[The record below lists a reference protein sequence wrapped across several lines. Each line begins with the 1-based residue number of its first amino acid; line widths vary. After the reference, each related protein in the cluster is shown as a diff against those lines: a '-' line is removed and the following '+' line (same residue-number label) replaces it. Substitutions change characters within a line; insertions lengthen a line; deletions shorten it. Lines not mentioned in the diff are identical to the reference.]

1 MMQDVSLFIA
11 IFAGF
16 ASFVSPCV
24 LPLVPAYVGY
34 ITGSSSDE
42 SQAKSFTLWRAIA
55 FVLGFS
61 LVFITMGATASYLGK
76 LFAQYQALFNKI
88 SGILIIIFGLHLIG
102 LLKLEF
108 LYREARMEG
117 PKEATSWLTAL
128 LMGMAFAAG
137 WTPCVGPVLASILA
151 YAGSSATLGQ
161 GIILLVFYSLGL
173 GIPFILTAVF
183 IEKFMEVS
191 NKVNKYLPLVSKVSG
206 GVLIIFG
213 ILLFLN
219 KIQVLS
225 QFFTF

>member
-1 MMQDVSLFIA
+1 MQDVSLFMA
-11 IFAGF
+11 VFAGF

-34 ITGSSSDE
+34 ITGSTSE
-42 SQAKSFTLWRAIA
+42 EKQTKTFTLWRAIA

-61 LVFITMGATASYLGK
+61 LVFIMMGATASYIGK
-76 LFAQYQALFNKI
+76 LFAEYKLLFHKI
-88 SGILIIIFGLHLIG
+88 SGILIIVFGLHLIG
-102 LLKLEF
+102 LLKMEF
-108 LYREARMEG
+108 LYKEARVEG
-117 PKEATSWLTAL
+117 PKEATSWITAV

-151 YAGSSATLGQ
+151 YAGSSTTLVQ

-191 NKVNKYLPLVSKVSG
+191 NKVNKYLPIVSKVSG
-206 GVLIIFG
+206 AVLIIFG

-219 KIQVLS
+219 KVQALS
-225 QFFTF
+225 QYFI

>member
-1 MMQDVSLFIA
+1 MQDVSLFIA

>member
-1 MMQDVSLFIA
+1 MQDVSLLIA
-11 IFAGF
+11 VFAGF
-16 ASFVSPCV
+16 TSFVSPCV

-34 ITGSSSDE
+34 ITGSSSEEEPD
-42 SQAKSFTLWRAIA
+42 KSLTLWRSIA

-61 LVFITMGATASYLGK
+61 LVFIMMGATASYIGK
-76 LFAQYQALFNKI
+76 LFVQYKLVFNKI
-88 SGILIIIFGLHLIG
+88 SGILIIVFGLHLVG

-108 LYREARMEG
+108 LYHEARMEG

-137 WTPCVGPVLASILA
+137 WTPCIGPVLASILA
-151 YAGSSATLGQ
+151 YAGSSATLVQ

-183 IEKFMEVS
+183 IEKFMQVS
-191 NKVNKYLPLVSKVSG
+191 NKVNQYLPLVSKLSG
-206 GVLIIFG
+206 AVLIVFG

-219 KIQVLS
+219 KIQVIS
-225 QFFTF
+225 QIF

>member
-1 MMQDVSLFIA
+1 MQDVSLFMA

-34 ITGSSSDE
+34 ITGSTSEEKQDK
-42 SQAKSFTLWRAIA
+42 AFTLWRAFG

-61 LVFITMGATASYLGK
+61 LIFIMMGATASYIGK
-76 LFAQYQALFNKI
+76 LFAEYKLLFNKI
-88 SGILIIIFGLHLIG
+88 SGVLIIVFGLHLVG

-108 LYREARMEG
+108 LYREARVEG
-117 PKEATSWLTAL
+117 PKEATSWLTAV

-151 YAGSSATLGQ
+151 YAGSSATLVQ

-183 IEKFMEVS
+183 IDKFMDIS
-191 NKVNKYLPLVSKVSG
+191 NKVNKYLPIVSKVSG
-206 GVLIIFG
+206 AVLIIFG

-219 KIQVLS
+219 KIQALS
-225 QFFTF
+225 QYFY

>member
-1 MMQDVSLFIA
+1 MQDVSLFMA

-34 ITGSSSDE
+34 ITGSTSEEKQDK
-42 SQAKSFTLWRAIA
+42 AFTLWRAFG

-61 LVFITMGATASYLGK
+61 LIFIMMGATASYIGK
-76 LFAQYQALFNKI
+76 LFAEYKLLFNKI
-88 SGILIIIFGLHLIG
+88 SGVLIIVFGLHLVG

-108 LYREARMEG
+108 LYREARVEG
-117 PKEATSWLTAL
+117 PKEATSWLTAV

-151 YAGSSATLGQ
+151 YAGSSATLVQ

-183 IEKFMEVS
+183 IDKFMDIS
-191 NKVNKYLPLVSKVSG
+191 NKVNKYLPIVSKVSG
-206 GVLIIFG
+206 AVLIIFG

-219 KIQVLS
+219 KIQALS
-225 QFFTF
+225 QYFI

>member
-1 MMQDVSLFIA
+1 MEDVSLFMA
-11 IFAGF
+11 VFAGF

-34 ITGSSSDE
+34 ITGSTSEEKQD
-42 SQAKSFTLWRAIA
+42 KTFTLWRAVG

-61 LVFITMGATASYLGK
+61 IIFIMMGATASYIGR
-76 LFAQYQALFNKI
+76 LFAQYRTVFHKV
-88 SGILIIIFGLHLIG
+88 SGLLIIIFGLHLIG

-108 LYREARMEG
+108 LYKEARVEG
-117 PKEATSWLTAL
+117 PKEATSWITAV

-151 YAGSSATLGQ
+151 YAGSSTTLIQ
-161 GIILLVFYSLGL
+161 GVILLVFYSLGL

-191 NKVNKYLPLVSKVSG
+191 NKVNKYLPIVSKVSG
-206 GVLIIFG
+206 AVLIIFG

-219 KIQVLS
+219 KIQVLV
-225 QFFTF
+225 QYL